1 MLVLAVFAMASTAV
15 AIATG
20 QRIAAFAT
28 AGFGVAALILFLV
41 IDLPDVGQ
49 LGDIE
54 APAFGLATAE
64 AVPQAG
70 FWLGAISAVVLGLA
84 GIAFA
89 TLSSEQLRAPKR
101 LLDRHRSD
109 NEPKP
114 AERTPPDPRAQTAGH
129 VAGQPHAG
137 SDAPPAGRPVRR
149 HPRKERLT
157 QPAPSSGGANG
168 AHSAAVCHSR
178 KRLRSLGPRRRPEQ
192 AR

>member
-1 MLVLAVFAMASTAV
+1 MSRLRRAEVVLPAAIVLAALVLAASEFMVTFELSPPGGDPLSEQVANDRHGWAMLVLAVFAIASTVV

-49 LGDIE
+49 LGDVE

-89 TLSSEQLRAPKR
+89 TLSSEQLEAPKR
-101 LLDRHRSD
+101 LLDRRRSGK
-109 NEPKP
+109 EPKP
-114 AERTPPDPRAQTAGH
+114 AERTPA
-129 VAGQPHAG
+129 
-137 SDAPPAGRPVRR
+137 
-149 HPRKERLT
+149 
-157 QPAPSSGGANG
+157 
-168 AHSAAVCHSR
+168 
-178 KRLRSLGPRRRPEQ
+178 
-192 AR
+192 